1 MKKLTLALVLGLFL
15 LSTPIFIFAQ
25 CGSRYEPNKTLSDY
39 LVAQGFRVGISRDE
53 ALKHYPIDQQRIW
66 SATSNKKVEGEKAP
80 SEDHCLSNSK
90 LINQSPYN
98 SDPIGEGFYEI
109 YIKKGQVEILRKC
122 VSTLSEPLGFPEVIT
137 AFKNK
142 YRIKEHPPWFICH
155 SGRSIAV
162 DLRVF
167 GRCVVVD
174 VTDFSRKVE
183 EDRGIQNKRN
193 RELNRLKNKL

>member
-15 LSTPIFIFAQ
+15 LSTPVFAQ
-25 CGSRYEPNKTLSDY
+25 CGSRYNPNKTLSDY

-53 ALKHYPIDQQRIW
+53 ALKHYPIDQQD
-66 SATSNKKVEGEKAP
+66 P
-80 SEDHCLSNSK
+80 DYLSNSK

-98 SDPIGEGFYEI
+98 HDPIREGFYEI
-109 YIKKGQVEILRKC
+109 NIENGQVVKLHKC

-142 YRIKEHPPWFICH
+142 YRIKEHPPWYICH
-155 SGRSIAV
+155 FGRSIAV

-167 GRCVVVD
+167 SRCVVVD
-174 VTDFSRKVE
+174 VWDFTRKVK
-183 EDRGIQNKRN
+183 EDRGEQNKKN
-193 RELNRLKNKL
+193 REVNRLKDKL